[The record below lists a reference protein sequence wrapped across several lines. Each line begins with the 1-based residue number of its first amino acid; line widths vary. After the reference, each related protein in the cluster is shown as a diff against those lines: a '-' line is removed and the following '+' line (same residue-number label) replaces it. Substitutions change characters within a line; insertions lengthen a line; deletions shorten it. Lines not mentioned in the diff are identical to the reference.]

1 MAEFDLEA
9 EEKLEKKENF
19 KKMIYNIP
27 DFLTMKEKIEVL
39 KKLKQSGLRN

>member
-1 MAEFDLEA
+1 MAEFDIAKEGHL
-9 EEKLEKKENF
+9 KKKENF

-39 KKLKQSGLRN
+39 SRLKASGLRT